1 MRIQSPTSA
10 PLEPVTAVEI
20 LRALEC
26 DRPSCKCHASTKKGS
41 GLTHCPAHDDDDPS
55 LSVQSKDG
63 KGKCKCHAGCDY
75 QVVWAAV
82 LEAVG
87 PRKKASSNGNG
98 HHPARTVKATR
109 QWEVHGVDGA
119 LLALHQR
126 IDYSNSDKAYPWL
139 HPDGRSSLNG
149 EIKSTDKLYGLEL
162 LAGDPDKLIVLVE
175 GEKTADALRPVLG
188 DGAYVLATVCG
199 ASSTPDR
206 TVLEHLRGRRVLLW
220 PDADASGA
228 GQKHMQ
234 RIAAILVTLDC
245 RVKVVAWAD
254 APERG
259 DAADFIEL
267 HPERQDVFELFR
279 TAEQWVP
286 PAPEGTSSIAEDAL
300 PAGVAQAGRARLYDL
315 SAYQPENEGTGTQF
329 LIDGWL
335 QRGKVHLTVAIEKL
349 GKSTQAA
356 RRADSVARGGIDLDH
371 EHVRFVFLDEYQSS
385 ERLGVIQD
393 ACDDWRPVL
402 LILDPMDECLGLDEE
417 GIKNPSAAG
426 AAFDFIRTLGRSGV
440 TVDALYHYNNAGKI
454 ANSYKFRSKPDHIY
468 EVKGSD
474 ASDVTISYRGRSR
487 GIPRKRRLTGNGE
500 DGYRVE
506 NLKVG
511 GERPEGRPPKS
522 QRQVVDCLSLAEWEL
537 SIQEVADCSG
547 KSYHATVVALK
558 RCVAAGTVRQVRPGY
573 YGVTKPG
580 HETSTPSFVTNS
592 VTSSSSEPS
601 IKSRN
606 YIKEDSPSFVT
617 KCSRHWVLL
626 QADGTCPKCA
636 QVTKLEEAS
645 GP

>member
-1 MRIQSPTSA
+1 
-10 PLEPVTAVEI
+10 
-20 LRALEC
+20 
-26 DRPSCKCHASTKKGS
+26 
-41 GLTHCPAHDDDDPS
+41 
-55 LSVQSKDG
+55 
-63 KGKCKCHAGCDY
+63 
-75 QVVWAAV
+75 
-82 LEAVG
+82 
-87 PRKKASSNGNG
+87 
-98 HHPARTVKATR
+98 
-109 QWEVHGVDGA
+109 
-119 LLALHQR
+119 
-126 IDYSNSDKAYPWL
+126 
-139 HPDGRSSLNG
+139 
-149 EIKSTDKLYGLEL
+149 
-162 LAGDPDKLIVLVE
+162 
-175 GEKTADALRPVLG
+175 
-188 DGAYVLATVCG
+188 
-199 ASSTPDR
+199 
-206 TVLEHLRGRRVLLW
+206 
-220 PDADASGA
+220 
-228 GQKHMQ
+228 MQ
-234 RIAAILVTLDC
+234 RIAAILVTLNC

-267 HPERQDVFELFR
+267 HPERQDVFELFK

-356 RRADSVARGGIDLDH
+356 RRADSVARGGLYLERYQAQQGNVLFVTEMDPDLVEQLLADDDIDLDH

-385 ERLGVIQD
+385 ERLAVIQD

-417 GIKNPSAAG
+417 GIKNPAAAG

-468 EVKGSD
+468 EVKGPD
-474 ASDVTISYRGRSR
+474 VSDVTISYRGRSR

-537 SIQEVADCSG
+537 SIQEVADCSS

-601 IKSRN
+601 NKSRN